1 MNKYLF
7 TITQIEI
14 KENPSMAMV
23 HFRTNTS
30 KYENKNLLVKICDGC
45 FDYTYHHAQ
54 ARLNKDCAYFIG
66 TTIPERLSNSIRLQ
80 IFDDKDLIFSETFA
94 SSNIKYSNLFKEAP
108 EILKYINDGVDIST
122 FIEVFLLNEYDCDLF
137 SLKENDVVLDIGSNV
152 GAFITKAIKNK
163 CSKIYSCE
171 PFMNSFSILE
181 KYFGH
186 LPQVILNNAAISE
199 KTEEKS
205 LVLLSDSETSGGNFI
220 ADNESIDWH
229 DRNKPQQKIQGY
241 SFLDFIKKNNIE
253 LVDYF
258 KCDCEGGE
266 HYIFTDKNAYYIRN
280 NIKNIAIE
288 YHGRY
293 ENLTSFFEKNNFKY
307 QLITKGNKLGMI
319 YAKNNFI
326 K

>member
-1 MNKYLF
+1 MNKDLF

-14 KENPSMAMV
+14 KEKPSMAMV

-171 PFMNSFSILE
+171 PFMNSFSILK

-307 QLITKGNKLGMI
+307 QLITKGDKLGMI

>member
-1 MNKYLF
+1 MNKDLF

>member
-1 MNKYLF
+1 MNKDLF

-14 KENPSMAMV
+14 KEKPSMAMI

-66 TTIPERLSNSIRLQ
+66 TSIPERLSNSIRLQ

>member
-1 MNKYLF
+1 
-7 TITQIEI
+7 
-14 KENPSMAMV
+14 
-23 HFRTNTS
+23 
-30 KYENKNLLVKICDGC
+30 
-45 FDYTYHHAQ
+45 
-54 ARLNKDCAYFIG
+54 
-66 TTIPERLSNSIRLQ
+66 
-80 IFDDKDLIFSETFA
+80 
-94 SSNIKYSNLFKEAP
+94 LFKEAP

>member
-1 MNKYLF
+1 MNKDLF

-14 KENPSMAMV
+14 KEKPSMAMV

-66 TTIPERLSNSIRLQ
+66 TSIPERLSNSIRLQ

-108 EILKYINDGVDIST
+108 EILKYINDRVDIST

-307 QLITKGNKLGMI
+307 QLITKGDKLGMI